1 MFLEADIDGVV
12 LRGLDG
18 NVSVQLACL
27 PLDVHKVSIAYRR
40 SVVVIMEKL
49 LSQRDVFCEP
59 FAILVLLELAI
70 LVHDYPGWVCVEI
83 NHVSVIQ

>member
-1 MFLEADIDGVV
+1 MLLEADIDWVV
-12 LRGLDG
+12 LRGLDS
-18 NVSVQLACL
+18 NVSAQLTCL
-27 PLDVHKVSIAYRR
+27 LLDVRKFSKSKPR
-40 SVVVIMEKL
+40 SVAVNLEKM